1 MGLPLRILARLLAGA
16 LTLSVWSVAGLAQQA
31 DGPVAGPEDPR
42 WQAVLDEARGQT
54 VYFNGWGGSDRI
66 NDYVAWAAGRVADLY
81 GIEVVHVRVGDAAE
95 VVSRVLAERTAGRA
109 EGGSVDLV
117 WINGENFAAMKENGL
132 LGAPFTD
139 LLPNFRFVD
148 TAARPTTVVDFG
160 VPTDGLES
168 PWGMAQLVFLYDT
181 ARTPDPP
188 RSIPALLDWAAA
200 HPGRFAYPQPPDFHG
215 STFLKQALIAL
226 VDDPAVLQ
234 HPVEEADFAAVTAP
248 LWAYLDALHPNLW
261 RGGTAFPQ
269 AGPQLIGLLDD
280 GEIDIAFNF
289 NPSEASAAI
298 ANGQLPDTVRT
309 YVLEGGTIANT
320 HFLAIP
326 FNASARAGAMVF
338 ADFLLSP
345 EAQLRK
351 MDPEIWGDPTV
362 LAYDRLPEDWR
373 ARFEALPLGIATLS
387 ADELGTPLMEP
398 HPSWMTAL
406 EAEWQRRYGS

>member
-1 MGLPLRILARLLAGA
+1 MDLQRRGLVRWLAAALALA
-16 LTLSVWSVAGLAQQA
+16 LWPQGGFAQQA
-31 DGPVAGPEDPR
+31 DSPVTGPDDPR
-42 WQAVLDEARGQT
+42 WQAIVQQARGQT
-54 VYFNGWGGSDRI
+54 VYFNAWGGSDRI
-66 NDYVAWAAGRVADLY
+66 NDYIAWAAGRAEDLY
-81 GIEVVHVRVGDAAE
+81 GLAVVHVRVGDISE
-95 VVSRVLAERTAGRA
+95 VVSRVLAERTAGRSA
-109 EGGSVDLV
+109 GGSVDLM
-117 WINGENFAAMKENGL
+117 WINGENFAAMRENGL
-132 LGAPFTD
+132 LGEPFTH
-139 LLPNFRFVD
+139 LLPSFRYVD
-148 TAARPTTVVDFG
+148 TEARPTTVVDFG

-181 ARTPDPP
+181 ARTSEPP

-234 HPVEEADFAAVTAP
+234 RPVDEADFAAVTAP
-248 LWAYLDALHPNLW
+248 LWGYLDALHPNLW
-261 RGGTAFPQ
+261 RGGAVFPQ

-298 ANGQLPDTVRT
+298 ASGQLPDTVRT
-309 YVLEGGTIANT
+309 YVLEGGTLANS

-326 FNASARAGAMVF
+326 FNANARAGALVF

-351 MDPEIWGDPTV
+351 MDPQVWGDPTV
-362 LAYDRLPEDWR
+362 LAYDRLPGDWR
-373 ARFEALPLGIATLS
+373 VRFQALPLGIATLS
-387 ADELGTPLMEP
+387 ADDLGTPLMEP